1 MAITVRFLGAA
12 QEVTGSMHLVETAA
26 GRLLIDCGMYQGRR
40 EESRARNAKL
50 PPEAVAADAVIL
62 THAHI
67 DHSGSLPTLVKSGF
81 KGRIYGTPATRDLC
95 AYMLRDSARIQVQDA
110 EYLNRQHGED
120 PEWRQIAPIYDE
132 NDAIAAMRRFVA
144 VPYDQP
150 FAPLPG
156 LLATLVEAGHI
167 LGSSQVH
174 LDVPDGASTTR
185 RLVFSGDLGRKDL
198 PILRDP
204 APVDRADYL
213 FMESTYGDRVHA
225 PIAAMEDQLCEIVKD
240 TVKKRGKV
248 IVPAF
253 AVGRTQEIVYSLH
266 KLYIAGRIPDLPIF
280 VDSPLAVNV
289 TDVFAR
295 HAEVYDDETR
305 KFVED
310 NGPVFTFKT
319 LRYIE
324 DKNDS
329 IRLNSMKEPC
339 IIVSASGMCESGRI
353 LHHLKNNVEDDR
365 NTILIVGFQAQHT
378 LGRRLVERR
387 PKVKILGVERDLYA
401 RVVVMNGFSAHGD
414 KNDLMAYAAGAKGAR
429 RVFLIHGEPDQQLPL
444 IDALKHQGLAVDNP
458 KVGDTASLD

>member
-1 MAITVRFLGAA
+1 
-12 QEVTGSMHLVETAA
+12 MHLVQTSA
-26 GRLLIDCGMYQGRR
+26 GTLLIDCGMYQGRR
-40 EESRARNAKL
+40 EESRKRNSHL

-95 AYMLRDSARIQVQDA
+95 AYMLRDAARIQVSDA
-110 EYLNRQHGED
+110 DYLNRAHGDD
-120 PEWRQIAPIYDE
+120 PDWRAIEPIYDE
-132 NDAIAAMRRFVA
+132 NDALEVMRHFGA

-156 LLATLVEAGHI
+156 LSATLVEAGHI
-167 LGSSQVH
+167 LGSAQVH
-174 LDVPDGASTTR
+174 LDVPDGATTR

-204 APVDRADYL
+204 APIDRADYL

-225 PIAAMEDQLCEIVKD
+225 PIQDTEDQLADVINS
-240 TVKKRGKV
+240 TVAKKGKV

-253 AVGRTQEIVYSLH
+253 AVGRTQEIIYSLH
-266 KLYIAGRIPDLPIF
+266 KLHIAGRIPNLPVF

-289 TDVFAR
+289 TDVFKR
-295 HAEVYDDETR
+295 HAECYDEETR

-310 NGPVFTFKT
+310 NGPVFTFSK

-329 IRLNSMKEPC
+329 IQLNSMKEPC

-353 LHHLKNNVEDDR
+353 LHHLKNNVSDDR

-378 LGRRLVERR
+378 LGRRIVERR
-387 PKVKILGVERDLYA
+387 PRIKILGVERDLYA

-414 KNDLMAYAAGAKGAR
+414 QHDLVEYARGAKGAR
-429 RVFLIHGEPDQQLPL
+429 RVFLIHGEPDQQAPL
-444 IDALKHQGLAVDNP
+444 IELLKKQGLAVDNP
-458 KVGDTASLD
+458 KAGDSAALD

>member
-1 MAITVRFLGAA
+1 MPTTVRFLGAA
-12 QEVTGSMHLVETAA
+12 QEVTGSMHLVQTSA
-26 GRLLIDCGMYQGRR
+26 GTLLIDCGMYQGRR
-40 EESRARNAKL
+40 DESRARNKRL

-67 DHSGSLPTLVKSGF
+67 DHSGSLPTLVKAGF

-95 AYMLRDSARIQVQDA
+95 MYMLRDAARIQVSDA
-110 EYLNRQHGED
+110 EYLNRNHADD
-120 PEWRQIAPIYDE
+120 PDWRPIEPIYDE
-132 NDAIAAMRRFVA
+132 NDAIETLRRFVSI
-144 VPYDQP
+144 PYDSP

-156 LLATLVEAGHI
+156 LSATLVEAGHI
-167 LGSSQVH
+167 LGSAQVH
-174 LDVPDGASTTR
+174 LDVPDGATTTR

-204 APVDRADYL
+204 APLDRADYL

-225 PIAAMEDQLCEIVKD
+225 PIESTEDALAHAIND
-240 TVKKRGKV
+240 TVAKKGKV
-248 IVPAF
+248 IIPAF

-266 KLYIAGRIPDLPIF
+266 KLHNAGRIPDMPIF

-289 TDVFAR
+289 TDVFKR
-295 HAEVYDDETR
+295 HAECYDEETR

-310 NGPVFTFKT
+310 NGPVFTFSK

-324 DKNDS
+324 DRNDS
-329 IRLNSMKEPC
+329 IALNDVKEPC

-353 LHHLKNNVEDDR
+353 LHHLKNNVSNSN
-365 NTILIVGFQAQHT
+365 NTILIVGFMAQHT

-414 KNDLMAYAAGAKGAR
+414 QHDLVAYAAGAKGAR
-429 RVFLIHGEPDQQLPL
+429 RVFLIHGEPDQQAPL
-444 IDALKHQGLAVDNP
+444 MDLLKKQGLSVDNP
-458 KVGDTASLD
+458 KVGDTATLD

>member
-1 MAITVRFLGAA
+1 MATSVRFLGAA
-12 QEVTGSMHLVETAA
+12 QEVTGSMHLVETSA
-26 GRLLIDCGMYQGRR
+26 GKLLIDCGMYQGRR
-40 EESRARNAKL
+40 EESRARNAHL
-50 PPEAVAADAVIL
+50 PPEAIAADAVIL

-67 DHSGSLPTLVKSGF
+67 DHSGSLPTLVRAGF
-81 KGRIYGTPATRDLC
+81 RGKIYGTPATRDLC

-110 EYLNRQHGED
+110 EYLNRQHED
-120 PEWRQIAPIYDE
+120 DPDWRAIEPIYDE
-132 NDAIAAMRRFVA
+132 QDAIAALSRFVGI
-144 VPYDQP
+144 PYDQE

-156 LLATLVEAGHI
+156 LRATLVEAGHI

-204 APVDRADYL
+204 APIDRADYL

-225 PIAAMEDQLCEIVKD
+225 PIKAMEDQLADIVND

-248 IVPAF
+248 IIPAF

-266 KLYIAGRIPDLPIF
+266 KLHIAGRIPPLPIF

-289 TDVFAR
+289 TDVFKI
-295 HAEVYDDETR
+295 HPECYDEETR
-305 KFVED
+305 AFVEN
-310 NGPVFTFKT
+310 NGPVFTFKG

-329 IRLNSMKEPC
+329 IALNNIKEPC
-339 IIVSASGMCESGRI
+339 IIVSASGMAESGRI
-353 LHHLKNNVEDDR
+353 LHHLKNNVSDDK
-365 NTILIVGFQAQHT
+365 NTILVVGFMAQHT

-387 PKVKILGVERDLYA
+387 PKVRILGVERDLYA

-414 KNDLMAYAAGAKGAR
+414 KNDLMAYAASAKGAR

-444 IDALKHQGLAVDNP
+444 IDALKQQGLAVDNP
-458 KVGDTASLD
+458 KVGDRAELD